1 MKDINTYITIDK
13 QSPIPIYHQLSIGI
27 QDLIESEILTSNDR
41 VPSENELSSIYGI
54 VPMTVRQA
62 MSELVKKGLIYR
74 VRGKGTFVSP
84 HALDHPLDHLIS
96 FSEDM
101 RSRNLTPSSKIL
113 YFENETPSL
122 RIAEALNIHE
132 NEKILHVK
140 RLRLANNKPVGFHDC
155 YISGVQ
161 FSIEELKVFD
171 SMYALFENKEVSI
184 VEGKDV
190 LEAVA
195 ADDELSEHL
204 GASVGAPLLLVT
216 RVSYD
221 SSGRPV
227 EYVKAF
233 YRSDLYRY
241 SIQLKRKTNRSYK

>member
-1 MKDINTYITIDK
+1 M
-13 QSPIPIYHQLSIGI
+13 
-27 QDLIESEILTSNDR
+27 LTSNDR
-41 VPSENELSSIYGI
+41 IPSENELSSIYGI

-101 RSRNLTPSSKIL
+101 RSRDLTPSSKIL
-113 YFENETPSL
+113 FFKKEIPSL
-122 RIAEALNIHE
+122 RIAQALNIHE
-132 NEKILHVK
+132 NKKILHVK
-140 RLRLANNKPVGFHDC
+140 RLRLANDKPVGFHDS

-161 FSIEELKVFD
+161 FTLEELKIFD
-171 SMYALFENKEVSI
+171 SIYALFENKEVFI

-190 LEAVA
+190 LEAVEA
-195 ADDELSEHL
+195 NDELSENL
-204 GASVGAPLLLVT
+204 GVPIGSPLLLVT
-216 RVSYD
+216 RVSFD
-221 SSGRPV
+221 SSHRPV
-227 EYVKAF
+227 EHVKAF

-241 SIQLKRKTNRSYK
+241 SIQLKREPNRSYR